1 MKILDQLQAK
11 RKSRRRDREKAERLT
26 GADVL
31 VVSHGKSGR
40 TWLRTL
46 ISNLYHQ
53 KYGIPESQLINYDN
67 FTVQA
72 PDIPKISFM
81 GRVARP
87 VTPASDQV
95 VRLSPEQKLILLL
108 RDPRDIAV
116 SFYFQLTK
124 RATPVEKL
132 RKGID
137 DGIAGL
143 PIFDFVLDERL
154 GLPRIIERMN
164 QWERDIEGLPH
175 QLRIKYEELHAAPV
189 ATLRRVADFIG
200 GGFTDDQIE
209 RAIAFGSFDSLR
221 AKEQQG
227 FFDSERLQPA
237 DADDPESFKVRRG
250 KVGGY
255 KDYFE
260 SEQLEAIDDLIRA
273 RLSPSYDYH
282 EAATP

>member
-1 MKILDQLQAK
+1 MKILGQFVAK
-11 RKSRRRDREKAERLT
+11 RKSRRRDRQKAERLMDT
-26 GADVL
+26 DVL

-46 ISNLYHQ
+46 ISHLYHQ
-53 KYGIPESQLINYDN
+53 KYGIPESQLIHYNN
-67 FTVQA
+67 FTLQA
-72 PDIPKISFM
+72 PDIPKIYFM

-87 VTPASDQV
+87 VTPSSEQRV
-95 VRLSPEQKLILLL
+95 SLSPEQKLILLL

-116 SFYFQLTK
+116 SFYFQLAK

-137 DGIAGL
+137 DDIGDL

-154 GLPRIIERMN
+154 GLPRIIDRMN
-164 QWERDIEGLPH
+164 QWERDMEGLH
-175 QLRIKYEELHAAPV
+175 HILRITYEELRAAPV

-200 GGFTDDQIE
+200 GGFTDDQIRGAVE
-209 RAIAFGSFDSLR
+209 FGSFDNLR

-227 FFDSERLQPA
+227 FFNSERLRPA
-237 DADDPESFKVRRG
+237 DAGDPESFKVRRG

-255 KDYFE
+255 RDYFD
-260 SEQLEAIDDLIRA
+260 SGQLEAIDDLIRT

-282 EAATP
+282 EPAAP